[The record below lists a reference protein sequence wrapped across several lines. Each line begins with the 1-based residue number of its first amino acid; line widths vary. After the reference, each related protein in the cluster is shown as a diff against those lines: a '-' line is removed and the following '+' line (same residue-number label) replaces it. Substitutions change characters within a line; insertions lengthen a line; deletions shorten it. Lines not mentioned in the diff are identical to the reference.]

1 MEATSKVRTGNTT
14 SPFMGMMGQMGTVLD
29 GLGGSNTSASLAPL
43 QALQLGQN
51 IQIGVSNIVGGD
63 WNQPRTVTT
72 QTVDLAALFGL
83 GINNPSPEARA
94 HFIMVFVV
102 PYVGKTN
109 LGSIP
114 LKQSNSMIIDY
125 KKA

>member
-43 QALQLGQN
+43 QALMQLGKN
-51 IQIGVSNIVGGD
+51 TQIGVGNIVGGD

-72 QTVDLAALFGL
+72 
-83 GINNPSPEARA
+83 
-94 HFIMVFVV
+94 
-102 PYVGKTN
+102 
-109 LGSIP
+109 
-114 LKQSNSMIIDY
+114 
-125 KKA
+125 